1 MLVSVALLLLL
12 ALCGEVGVAV
22 GGDGYHSA
30 STIVRTFGERAS
42 FDQLALQ
49 IIVGTQRECAA
60 INQLAVDG
68 AGCAFVI
75 KQTAKFPLLQDVQFD
90 GSHDDFLW
98 CVECAF
104 SDIVMIP

>member
-1 MLVSVALLLLL
+1 MVMATTVPRRSSGRL
-12 ALCGEVGVAV
+12 AKC
-22 GGDGYHSA
+22 
-30 STIVRTFGERAS
+30 AS